1 MSESLLAHGM
11 STVERAEASAGVPRA
26 KRHAWLHAF
35 RDYVS
40 VLKPKETLLL
50 GYIGAA
56 AAIVAGGG
64 SPPWARFAV
73 ALVAVVLG
81 SAGANALTNYLDR
94 EVDARMVRT
103 RRRALPSGRIRP
115 PEMMLPLAFGLVGSG
130 LIIAWFLEPWA
141 FAVGLGGTFVAVI
154 WRKTWVT
161 HILGG
166 LSGCAPVAVGY
177 LAISGA
183 FDLRL
188 LFICLLILVWV
199 PVHVWSVMIACRDDY
214 LQAGVRMFP
223 ATWPVIAAVKVL
235 LALAVVLLGVSVGLY
250 LADGL
255 GLVYLLPALALGLA
269 MVAANYRVVSTG
281 ARDDAWRVYKL
292 SAYPYLGLIFLAMC
306 LDLWV

>member
-1 MSESLLAHGM
+1 MER
-11 STVERAEASAGVPRA
+11 VEAPAVEPHATRTSWLRAV
-26 KRHAWLHAF
+26 

-64 SPPWARFAV
+64 SPPWGRFVV
-73 ALVAVVLG
+73 ALVAVVCG

-103 RRRALPSGRIRP
+103 RVRALPSRRIHP
-115 PEMMLPLAFGLVGSG
+115 PQRILPVAFGLAGLG
-130 LIIAWFLEPWA
+130 LIVAWFLEPWA
-141 FAVGLGGTFVAVI
+141 FAVGLGGTVVAVV

-177 LAISGA
+177 LAISRA

-223 ATWPVIAAVKVL
+223 ATCRVIPAVKVL
-235 LALAVVLLGVSVGLY
+235 LALAVVLLGASLGLY

-255 GLVYLLPALALGLA
+255 GLLYLVPALALGLA
-269 MVAANYRVVSTG
+269 MVAANYRLVSTG